1 VRDIEKNI
9 VIPSKTSKFTDFVGL
24 CKTTL
29 NNTSKVTEVVL
40 YLVTAQISDSLF
52 IFLVTHFSD
61 RQG

>member
-9 VIPSKTSKFTDFVGL
+9 VIPSKTPKFTDFVGL

-29 NNTSKVTEVVL
+29 NNASKVTEVVL